1 MKISSLNQLHHIKRI
16 FQRFAI
22 KAIRSFNPLKNQKYS
37 EYEREAISICNK
49 LILKKDT
56 TLLISPISGK
66 RYIKS
71 DDSQLFIIID
81 DHQIT
86 IVNHTY
92 SYTITLTPRGY
103 TRVSKIFDNNVELR
117 RIQMEVEITS
127 NVKHSLSNIYKN
139 IVNEKI

>member
-1 MKISSLNQLHHIKRI
+1 MKILLLNQLHPIKRI

-22 KAIRSFNPLKNQKYS
+22 KTIRSFNPLKNQKYS